1 MQEIDLIIDLED
13 NMDLNWLPKITD
25 KDLEMVEEVER
36 ALEIL
41 MSV

>member
-1 MQEIDLIIDLED
+1 MQEIDLIVDLED

-25 KDLEMVEEVER
+25 KDLEMVEKVER
-36 ALEIL
+36 ALEKL